1 MGMGIRGIDWWL
13 PNYLPIFIHTP
24 PHAILAAAVL
34 EEALFEEFGL
44 RPVSGFEIEHTHK
57 LGNPLLA
64 YTNYPPKHFGRAS
77 WEEGN

>member
-1 MGMGIRGIDWWL
+1 MLR
-13 PNYLPIFIHTP
+13 
-24 PHAILAAAVL
+24 AAAVL

-64 YTNYPPKHFGRAS
+64 YTNYPPKHFSRAS

>member
-1 MGMGIRGIDWWL
+1 MTYD
-13 PNYLPIFIHTP
+13 FP
-24 PHAILAAAVL
+24 PRYTHISSMLRPAAVL

-44 RPVSGFEIEHTHK
+44 RPVRGFEIEHTHK

-64 YTNYPPKHFGRAS
+64 YTNYPPKHFSRAS